1 MFLSYPFIVQNT
13 HAQSRMMGYQ
23 NLAINLWF
31 HRNEAK
37 VSLKQIEKFVEL
49 YLPESDEL
57 VAQTLRN
64 LSELSKS
71 SIKFCISFP
80 VRFFLL
86 SVISD
91 FPTLTS
97 FSQLS
102 EKYIRDRYIPTN
114 RVSERKFPTDIK
126 NEVIFSQKNLIHDL
140 WLMVSTHIFMAFG
153 NCVTTYLWHSPS
165 KG

>member
-1 MFLSYPFIVQNT
+1 MKLCLT
-13 HAQSRMMGYQ
+13 
-23 NLAINLWF
+23 
-31 HRNEAK
+31 
-37 VSLKQIEKFVEL
+37 
-49 YLPESDEL
+49 ESEEL
-57 VAQTLRN
+57 VIDSEK

-71 SIKFCISFP
+71 SIKFCISFS

-91 FPTLTS
+91 FPTLTY

-102 EKYIRDRYIPTN
+102 EKYMRDRYIPTN

-140 WLMVSTHIFMAFG
+140 
-153 NCVTTYLWHSPS
+153 
-165 KG
+165 

>member
-1 MFLSYPFIVQNT
+1 MNKISFHKYHKMFLSYPFIVQNT
-13 HAQSRMMGYQ
+13 HTQSRMMGYQ

-71 SIKFCISFP
+71 SIKFCISFS
-80 VRFFLL
+80 VSCFLL
-86 SVISD
+86 SAISELSKV
-91 FPTLTS
+91 TA
-97 FSQLS
+97 FSQLPN
-102 EKYIRDRYIPTN
+102 KFIRDRYIPTN
-114 RVSERKFPTDIK
+114 WASERQFPAEVE
-126 NEVIFSQKNLIHDL
+126 NEVIFALK
-140 WLMVSTHIFMAFG
+140 
-153 NCVTTYLWHSPS
+153 
-165 KG
+165 